1 MYDGLSW
8 TGAEM
13 EAQMDLDLR
22 SIADQLTDDTPER
35 AAMSMA
41 QLFDLAL
48 DSLAGT
54 HRRDGFLTAF
64 KREMARRGYRL
75 LPGPRLIPF
84 ARLQIGDRFQ
94 TADQKRYRKIAA
106 MVIQQDPQNP
116 LRYNA
121 YDLQTGDLVSIAE
134 TEWVEKIERE

>member
-1 MYDGLSW
+1 MN
-8 TGAEM
+8 
-13 EAQMDLDLR
+13 LDLR

-48 DSLAGT
+48 DSLSGT

-75 LPGPRLIPF
+75 LPGPRLMPF
-84 ARLQIGDRFQ
+84 ARLQIGEKFE
-94 TADQKRYRKIAA
+94 TADHKRYRKISAL
-106 MVIQQDPQNP
+106 VIQDDPQNP
-116 LRYNA
+116 AQYNA
-121 YDLQTGDLVSIAE
+121 YDLQTGNLVSIDE
-134 TEWVEKIERE
+134 TEWVEKVERD